1 MKNKKGFTLVEL
13 LAVITLLAILMGI
26 AVPNIVSTVN
36 NSKRNE
42 FLSDAKRMVSKAEYL
57 LSLDKSARTALLKD
71 PSTPKRYEFKRNS
84 GEYLNKQNEF
94 ESDVDGGEYD
104 SGSYVKITR
113 SGSSPNY
120 TFKYCICLV
129 GSKRKIGAAGV
140 DTCNSS
146 VASTCVDSTAL
157 TGIDIVKD
165 K

>member
-1 MKNKKGFTLVEL
+1 MKNKKGFTLIEL

-42 FLSDAKRMVSKAEYL
+42 FLSDAKRMVAKAEYL
-57 LSLDKSARTALLKD
+57 LSLDKSARTSVLGG
-71 PSTPKRYEFKRNS
+71 STKIYYFKQNS
-84 GEYLNKQNEF
+84 GKYLNELNEF
-94 ESDVDGGEYD
+94 ANDVDGGEYD
-104 SGSYVKITR
+104 INSYVKITR

-146 VASTCVDSTAL
+146 VSSSCVDSTAL
-157 TGIDIVKD
+157 TGIDVVRD